1 MTQSHLPPPHYELT
15 TRLTE
20 PRHSTNGAAARAG
33 DEMGPPA
40 ATTNVRFFLSMLRR
54 HLWVAI
60 GVTVITTAL
69 LGWVLYSAPPE
80 YRAKAVIRLNDTRQA
95 LTGGIVGP
103 QSDLGAAELK
113 TDLVLSQVQVL
124 LSRAVVSQVVDEGH
138 AAGLR
143 VRPVDFPQEALGRV
157 VLDRRADTDTI
168 RLAFG
173 RDAIT
178 VAHRGTTSQLAYGA
192 PVELPGIRF
201 SILTRP
207 EAERGMLVILSRD
220 HAIEALLGGL
230 RANPREHTDV
240 IDVTFTAPDP
250 VVAQQVVN
258 GVVRVFVSLNARQSQ
273 DQYRRRQ
280 EFIEGQI
287 QQTDSLLLETQRALT
302 PYLSQQQTSEEV
314 ESAAAVRARMAELT
328 SRREEIDADR
338 RVYGDLLAALERQ
351 RESHG
356 RDGGA
361 ARLRTIVYPPG
372 SQANP
377 IIAQLYGELL
387 RYQTTRDS
395 LTTGAWASAVT
406 HPDVQRLDALIAAT
420 EDKLMEAARSHMGSL
435 ETRIRALDAIRQS
448 HAVTARRP
456 TTMAAEASR
465 LNEQLGTLQRMGDQ
479 LREEYQK
486 ARIAASV
493 EGGRVEVVD
502 LAPVPASPT
511 GIGLSRKLAFALVVG
526 LLAGAGCAAGLDGIQ
541 RLSTAIRRRDEL
553 ETALQLPVLGV
564 VPPHVEQPPMHRRL
578 PFLRHLQKLRSGGNL
593 VIRKGTPLASP
604 TSAGAESYRTL
615 RTNLLFSRAVRTIR
629 TMTITSAAPSEG
641 KSTTAANLAMA
652 FAEQGIRVLL
662 IDCDLRRARIHGIFG
677 LSREPGLTQLILG
690 TATPESAIRS
700 TRHERLFVLSA
711 GALPPNPSELLGS
724 SALQALVTQLT
735 RDFEM
740 VIIDSPP
747 VLVAADA
754 AILGRLADGVLL
766 VVRAG
771 QTDRGE
777 AAEALRQLS
786 IVGAHV
792 VGAVLN
798 DPDGKV
804 RSGEGGYYA
813 YEYYGAHA

>member
-1 MTQSHLPPPHYELT
+1 MTQSHIDLT
-15 TRLTE
+15 SRLAE
-20 PRHSTNGAAARAG
+20 PRFSANGATSRQG

-40 ATTNVRFFLSMLRR
+40 TTTNVRAFLAMLRR
-54 HLWVAI
+54 HLWIALVVA
-60 GVTVITTAL
+60 VATTAL
-69 LGWVLYSAPPE
+69 FGYMLYSAPPE
-80 YRAKAVIRLNDTRQA
+80 YRAKAVIRLNDSRQA

-103 QSDLGAAELK
+103 QADLSGAELK
-113 TDLVLSQVQVL
+113 TDIVLSQVQVL

-157 VLDRRADTDTI
+157 VLDRRAETDTI
-168 RLAFG
+168 RLLFG
-173 RDAIT
+173 QSGVTVTHRDEQRQ
-178 VAHRGTTSQLAYGA
+178 VPYGA
-192 PVELPGIRF
+192 PIELPGIRF
-201 SILTRP
+201 SIPARP
-207 EAERGMLVILSRD
+207 EAEQGMLVILSRD

-250 VVAQQVVN
+250 TVAQQVVN

-273 DQYRRRQ
+273 DQSRRRQ

-287 QQTDSLLLETQRALT
+287 QQTDSLLLETQRALG
-302 PYLSQQQTSEEV
+302 PYLSQQQTSEEE
-314 ESAAAVRARMAELT
+314 ESAAAVRARMADLMT
-328 SRREEIDADR
+328 RREELDADR
-338 RVYGDLLAALERQ
+338 RVYGDLLTSLERQ
-351 RESHG
+351 RQSHG
-356 RDGGA
+356 RNGEAG
-361 ARLRTIVYPPG
+361 RLPTIVYPPG

-377 IIAQLYGELL
+377 IIAQLYTELL

-395 LTTGAWASAVT
+395 LTTGAWASATT
-406 HPDVQRLDALIAAT
+406 HPDVQRLDALIVST
-420 EDKLMEAARSHMGSL
+420 EDKLMEAARSHLASL
-435 ETRIRALDAIRQS
+435 DTRIRALDAIRQS
-448 HAVTARRP
+448 NMVTSRRP
-456 TTMAAEASR
+456 TAMAAEASR
-465 LNEQLGTLQRMGDQ
+465 LNEQLGTLQRMADQ

-493 EGGRVEVVD
+493 EGGRVEIVD
-502 LAPVPASPT
+502 LAPVPSSPT
-511 GIGLSRKLAFALVVG
+511 GVGLSRKLAFALIVG
-526 LLAGAGCAAGLDGIQ
+526 LLAGTGCAAALDGLQ

-553 ETALQLPVLGV
+553 ETALQLPVLSV
-564 VPPHVEQPPMHRRL
+564 VPPHNEQPAVQRRL
-578 PFLRHLQKLRSGGNL
+578 AWLKHVPRFRRGGKQ
-593 VIRKGTPLASP
+593 VGRRVSPLANP

-615 RTNLLFSRAVRTIR
+615 RTNLLFSRAVRTIQ
-629 TMTITSAAPSEG
+629 TLMVTSAAPSEG
-641 KSTTAANLAMA
+641 KSTTAANLAVV
-652 FAEQGIRVLL
+652 FADQGIRVLL

-677 LSREPGLTQLILG
+677 MSKEPGLTQLIMG
-690 TATPESAIRS
+690 TATLESTIRS

-724 SALQALVTQLT
+724 SALQSLVGQLT
-735 RDFEM
+735 REFGM

-747 VLVAADA
+747 VLVATDA
-754 AILGRLADGVLL
+754 PILGRMADGVLL

-777 AAEALRQLS
+777 AAEALRQLT